1 MEEWFNSL
9 KKNHNY
15 GGLGGSIKDP
25 SNSLLSTDIIQ
36 YDDNDNK
43 YEFPKKYKKRQSQPI
58 TDKTNEFI
66 NRFVGKNVDVYYIL
80 DTRHRKEIRIVRV
93 LDTFQEGGRYFFK
106 LKTKHTFKIR

>member
-1 MEEWFNSL
+1 MDRWFISL
-9 KKNHNY
+9 KKKHNY
-15 GGLGGSIKDP
+15 GGIGGSIKDP

-43 YEFPKKYKKRQSQPI
+43 YEFPKNYKKRQSQPI

-80 DTRHRKEIRIVRV
+80 DTRYRKEIRIVSV
-93 LDTFQEGGRYFFK
+93 LDTFQEGNRYFFK
-106 LKTKHTFKIR
+106 LKTKHIFKIC

>member
-1 MEEWFNSL
+1 MDGWFISI

-15 GGLGGSIKDP
+15 GGLGGTIEDP

-43 YEFPKKYKKRQSQPI
+43 YEFPKNYKKKQPI

-66 NRFVGKNVDVYYIL
+66 KRFVGKNVDVYYIL
-80 DTRHRKEIRIVRV
+80 DTRYRKEIRIVRV

-106 LKTKHTFKIR
+106 LKTKHTIKIR